1 MTTSPVP
8 AYPPPTAAYPPPPAA
23 PVYPAPLAPV
33 YPAPTA
39 AYPPPAP
46 YGAVVP
52 ATGVVASQNLYA
64 RATRELNAPLAT
76 TRGALVTAIRQQ
88 RLTFDVDQLSLLEA
102 HRGSRLGGLT
112 LSPQRVPLA
121 VRVDLTAAGGDASRV
136 EIVIEDRWGIPVG
149 RNWGAVAAYRT
160 AFATVS
166 AAIDQALTA
175 LDRQAAERF
184 DEWQQH
190 IGADVG
196 ALAGAA
202 ERAAQA
208 EGAVSRQADKLFQIN
223 QGPRAASEGLGTIS
237 LTCENQT
244 VQLMPDE
251 LDGIL
256 TAGQAIA
263 SRPGQLPAH
272 LAAQVQ
278 ELVIAFEGQL
288 EQVRSFRG
296 GPTPPLRLEP
306 AQIPVLTFCYQQS
319 RIRERLPLRLL
330 LTCTTC
336 RLPKVENPDF
346 TVLRERSR
354 RNRALTSSVGAVF
367 GTHGITPY
375 IMLGRLVQARSGEP
389 SFVCQRCQGLDADQ
403 TVVTY
408 CPRCAER
415 RDEAVLRTCQKCSY
429 DFRGVAREAPE
440 WLATEPP
447 AAVAAPPPPPA
458 LAGPAG

>member
-8 AYPPPTAAYPPPPAA
+8 AYPAPTASYPPPPPA
-23 PVYPAPLAPV
+23 PVYPAPV

-52 ATGVVASQNLYA
+52 ATGVVALQNLYA

-160 AFATVS
+160 AFATLT
-166 AAIDQALTA
+166 AAIDQALAT

-184 DEWQQH
+184 DEWHQQ

-208 EGAVSRQADKLFQIN
+208 EGAVSRQADRLFQIN
-223 QGPRAASEGLGTIS
+223 QGPRSASDGLGTIS
-237 LTCENQT
+237 ISCEDQT

-263 SRPGQLPAH
+263 SRPGQLPAP

-278 ELVIAFEGQL
+278 ELVVAFEGQL
-288 EQVRSFRG
+288 EQVRSYRG
-296 GPTPPLRLEP
+296 VGPTPLRIEP
-306 AQIPVLTFCYQQS
+306 AQIAVLTFCYQQS

-415 RDEAVLRTCQKCSY
+415 RDETVLRTCQKCSY

-440 WLATEPP
+440 WRGTEPP
-447 AAVAAPPPPPA
+447 AA
-458 LAGPAG
+458 LAGPTG